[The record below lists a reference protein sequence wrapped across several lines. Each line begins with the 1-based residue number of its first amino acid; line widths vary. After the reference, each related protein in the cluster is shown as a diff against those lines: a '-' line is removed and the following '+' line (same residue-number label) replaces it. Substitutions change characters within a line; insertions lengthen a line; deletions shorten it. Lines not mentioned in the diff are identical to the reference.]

1 MSIKR
6 VYKASI
12 GSSQYLFANGKSAHF
27 VDGRYETDIADE
39 IQELDEQ
46 INKYRVP
53 HIFIDPNDATR
64 DTGLEDF
71 LREKQKQATVAA
83 IKEYE
88 EKQAAKAANPDEL
101 PEVPEANPDAPV
113 DTKAPSDAE
122 VVKTVD
128 SNLAKLL
135 STRRPDQNGSVGI
148 SNSDN
153 APKG

>member
-46 INKYRVP
+46 INRYRVP

-101 PEVPEANPDAPV
+101 PEVDPAIPVQTDPNPPA
-113 DTKAPSDAE
+113 DAE

-128 SNLAKLL
+128 TNLAKLL

-148 SNSDN
+148 ANSDN